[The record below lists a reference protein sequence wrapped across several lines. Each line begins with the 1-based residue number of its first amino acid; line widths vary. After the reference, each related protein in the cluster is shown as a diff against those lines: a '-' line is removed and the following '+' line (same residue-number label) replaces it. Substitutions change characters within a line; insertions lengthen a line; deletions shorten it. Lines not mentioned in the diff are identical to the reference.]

1 MNTFLSGRDPN
12 VSTDLTV
19 RLREAGILPVI
30 TVHDIEATLSLI
42 EALAR
47 GGIRGV
53 EIVMRTEW
61 ASSAIE
67 AIKRRFPHLMLAAG
81 TVVTA
86 ALLEKA
92 SDAGADFV
100 ISPGMPSELLGHP
113 RLAETPLVPGAL
125 TPTEVLDAVSKGF
138 RIVKYY
144 PAVAFSGLDVLADY
158 ANVFPDI
165 EFMPTG
171 KITMDVLGSYL
182 ALPNVV
188 CVGGSWMYGGAP
200 EDVQA
205 KVRQSLSIVE
215 AARASRR
222 ART

>member
-1 MNTFLSGRDPN
+1 MI
-12 VSTDLTV
+12 STDLSV
-19 RLREAGILPVI
+19 RLRGAGILPVI
-30 TVHDIEATLSLI
+30 TVHDVEATLSLI

-53 EIVMRTEW
+53 EIVMRTER

-67 AIKRRFPHLMLAAG
+67 AIKRRFPQLLLAAG

-92 SDAGADFV
+92 ADAGADFV

-113 RLAETPLVPGAL
+113 RLAGTPLVPGAL
-125 TPTEVLDAVSKGF
+125 TPTEVLDALSKGF

-144 PAVAFSGLDVLADY
+144 PAVAFSGVDVLADY
-158 ANVFPDI
+158 ANVFPEV

-171 KITMDVLGSYL
+171 KISMGVLDSYMG
-182 ALPNVV
+182 LPNVV
-188 CVGGSWMYGGAP
+188 CVGGSWMYSGAL
-200 EDVQA
+200 EEVES
-205 KVRQSLSIVE
+205 KVRQALALVD
-215 AARASRR
+215 AARARHADEAERR
-222 ART
+222 VIV